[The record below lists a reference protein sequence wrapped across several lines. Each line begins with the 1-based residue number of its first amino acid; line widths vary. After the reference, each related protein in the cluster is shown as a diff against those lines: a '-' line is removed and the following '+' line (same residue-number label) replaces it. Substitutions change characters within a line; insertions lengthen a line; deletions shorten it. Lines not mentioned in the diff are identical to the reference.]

1 MAGREKRKKE
11 GERERERERARRKGT
26 FVTKMGNFGD
36 GNREL
41 F

>member
-1 MAGREKRKKE
+1 MKERTREAENE
-11 GERERERERARRKGT
+11 GYSEKERARRKGT
-26 FVTKMGNFGD
+26 FVTEVGNFGD